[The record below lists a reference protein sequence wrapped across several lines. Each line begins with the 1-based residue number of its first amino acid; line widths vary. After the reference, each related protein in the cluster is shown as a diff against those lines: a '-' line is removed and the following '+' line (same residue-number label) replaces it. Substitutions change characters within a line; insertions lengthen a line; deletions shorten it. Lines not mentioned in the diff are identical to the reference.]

1 MQSAAAAALQRL
13 LTEAVRP
20 AHTEWFSAHSAD
32 YLGNSVTLPA
42 STEERPE
49 RHGTAGTSRNPPTS
63 PSIVMAGPAPSL
75 WPVCV
80 VRLRWRLSPIVM
92 AGPAPSLW
100 PVCVVRL
107 RWRLS
112 PARGPS
118 NVGSVLCC
126 RQCNAS
132 STSHDGCKSMC
143 CGRPYNTFT
152 VERIER
158 CQCKYVWC
166 CDVKCK
172 TCKRWED
179 VHECT

>member
-32 YLGNSVTLPA
+32 YPGNSVTLPA

-49 RHGTAGTSRNPPTS
+49 RHGTAGTSRSPLTS
-63 PSIVMAGPAPSL
+63 PSL
-75 WPVCV
+75 
-80 VRLRWRLSPIVM
+80 VM

-112 PARGPS
+112 PARGRS